1 MNNNIVII
9 GKKGSGKTAFGFACL
24 EQGVGKKYI
33 FRCPN
38 SNILKKLPF
47 EVKNIIHINDL
58 QGLENSVVLI
68 DEADLYFDPT
78 EKKVNQQLRDILQLS
93 RQNNVSFIFVA
104 HTGYFINLSLFN
116 FIDTFI
122 FKELSVG
129 HFERERRFVKQ
140 MFERK
145 AQQVKGIDQL
155 YMWSEEHE
163 GFCTFELPSWYNDK
177 ISKMYSVKENKKNI
191 WEILKLK

>member
-1 MNNNIVII
+1 
-9 GKKGSGKTAFGFACL
+9 
-24 EQGVGKKYI
+24 
-33 FRCPN
+33 
-38 SNILKKLPF
+38 
-47 EVKNIIHINDL
+47 
-58 QGLENSVVLI
+58 
-68 DEADLYFDPT
+68 
-78 EKKVNQQLRDILQLS
+78 
-93 RQNNVSFIFVA
+93 
-104 HTGYFINLSLFN
+104 
-116 FIDTFI
+116 
-122 FKELSVG
+122 
-129 HFERERRFVKQ
+129 